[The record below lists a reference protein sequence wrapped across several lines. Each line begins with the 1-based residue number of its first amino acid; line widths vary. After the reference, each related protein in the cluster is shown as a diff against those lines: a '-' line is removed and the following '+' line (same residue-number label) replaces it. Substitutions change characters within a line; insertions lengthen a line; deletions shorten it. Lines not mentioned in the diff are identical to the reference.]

1 MYSIGH
7 HDSPPSLWLA
17 VRLPALP
24 LDALLR
30 GDARREAP
38 AVVIERQRVLQAN
51 GGAME
56 AGVLPDMKLAT
67 AQALCEGLRVLERDT
82 GREQR
87 ALATLAQ
94 RLLHLTP
101 QVCLWPEEALLLE
114 IGGCLKLFRGLTPLL
129 TAARA
134 DLLSTGFDHALALGH
149 TPLAALHGTL
159 LPPSRR
165 PGYDPEQPVTAERCL
180 AVLSD
185 LPLAQLRRPAK
196 ELDSLARP
204 GFKTLGDLLALP
216 RAALGKRFGKG
227 LLVWLEQLTGERAQ
241 PLKPVLPLEQFR
253 EQLEFNEPLHSVE
266 ALLFPM
272 QRLLGD
278 LMRFLQRRQCEVRAL
293 RWRITDINKQQQ
305 TLIIRRSKTD
315 NQAQTWLML
324 SRRQLEQATLSAPA
338 LQLSLECGRPM
349 ALARGG
355 DDLFPDPDARPDYRE
370 LLDKLASLPGLT
382 LSMPQPADSLLP
394 EQAECDRHPQQLK
407 TPTGFAEAP
416 PFQERPLWLVEPPQP
431 LAEKDGVLFLQR
443 QPLDMFYREERIA
456 SHWWD
461 KQQLRRYRIA
471 RHPAG
476 LCCWIYR
483 DERQKRWFL
492 HGLF

>member
-1 MYSIGH
+1 MISIENR
-7 HDSPPSLWLA
+7 DRPPALWLA

-30 GDARREAP
+30 GDARREQP
-38 AVVIERQRVLQAN
+38 CVVIERQRVRQAN
-51 GGAME
+51 AAALE

-67 AQALCEGLRVLERDT
+67 AQALCDGLRVLERDST
-82 GREQR
+82 REQQ

-101 QVCLWPEEALLLE
+101 QVCLWPEDALLLE
-114 IGGCLKLFRGLTPLL
+114 IGGCLKLFRGLSPLL
-129 TAARA
+129 AAARA
-134 DLLSTGFDHALALGH
+134 DLLSAGYEHALALGH
-149 TPLAALHGTL
+149 TPLAALHGSL
-159 LPPSRR
+159 LPAPQR
-165 PGYDPEQPVTAERCL
+165 PGYDPEQPLSGDHCL
-180 AVLSD
+180 AALAT
-185 LPLAQLRRPAK
+185 LPLAQIRRPQK
-196 ELDSLARP
+196 EIDSLQTP
-204 GFKTLGDLLALP
+204 GFKTLGELLALP

-227 LLVWLEQLTGERAQ
+227 LLVWLEQLTGERPQ
-241 PLKPVLPLEQFR
+241 PLKPVLPREQFH
-253 EQLEFNEPLHSVE
+253 EQLEFTEALHSVE

-293 RWRITDINKQQQ
+293 RWRLTDINRQQQ

-315 NQAQTWLML
+315 NETHTWLML
-324 SRRQLEQATLSAPA
+324 SKRQLEQTRLSSPA
-338 LQLSLECGRPM
+338 LMLSLECGRPM
-349 ALARGG
+349 ALTRGS
-355 DDLFPDPDARPDYRE
+355 DDLFPDPAARPDYRE
-370 LLDKLASLPGLT
+370 LLDRLASLPGLT
-382 LSMPQPADSLLP
+382 LSMPQPQDNVLP
-394 EQAECDRHPQQLK
+394 EHSEQDVHPQQLK
-407 TPTGFAEAP
+407 KPAGFGATPA
-416 PFQERPLWLVEPPQP
+416 FQERPLWLVEPPQP

-443 QPLDMFYREERIA
+443 QPLDMFYREERLA

-483 DERQKRWFL
+483 DETRKRWFL